1 MQPQQDQWQEFLA
14 FKLDKLSL
22 QALTSSS
29 ASLPP
34 APHPS
39 GSVASAA
46 AAANTATSPRAAV
59 GATPATVAN
68 KQIGRAG
75 AGGGHAASRGADVAA
90 AIQMEGEPEIPRGKE
105 FLGNRDLFGLE
116 PALSNRTRILLA
128 SLAQTQMSPLDIAK
142 SFEIAGYFPRKR

>member
-1 MQPQQDQWQEFLA
+1 MQPQQDLWQEFLA

-22 QALTSSS
+22 QASTSSS
-29 ASLPP
+29 PSLPP

-59 GATPATVAN
+59 GATPATVA

-75 AGGGHAASRGADVAA
+75 AVGGHAASRGAAVAA
-90 AIQMEGEPEIPRGKE
+90 AIQMDAQPEITRGKE

-116 PALSNRTRILLA
+116 PALSHRTRILLA